1 MTPTEK
7 IEDLNSLIELQRFVK
22 AKLEAIANGA
32 ILTPEEMEELEDISG
47 TVDNL
52 NNNH

>member
-22 AKLEAIANGA
+22 AKFEAIANGA
-32 ILTPEEMEELEDISG
+32 TLTPEEMEELEDISD
-47 TVDNL
+47 TIDNL
-52 NNNH
+52 NNNL